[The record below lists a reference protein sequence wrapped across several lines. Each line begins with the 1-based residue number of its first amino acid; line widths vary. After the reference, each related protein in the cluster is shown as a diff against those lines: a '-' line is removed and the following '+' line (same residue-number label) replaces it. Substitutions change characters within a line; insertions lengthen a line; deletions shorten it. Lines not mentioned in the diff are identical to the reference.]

1 MKLKE
6 WRDLNAHLVMFDTYI
21 MYLI

>member
-6 WRDLNAHLVMFDTYI
+6 WGVLNGHVVMFDTYI